1 MFLKKLLINNGS
13 EIIREIRFHHGVNLI
28 VDETHTSNQQETG
41 NNIGKTTLLR
51 LVDFCLAGDGKNIYK
66 DPEFKNKQ
74 NTKIEKFL
82 TENNIVITLIL
93 TEDLFDDS
101 AKKITIRRNF
111 LARKNKLL
119 EINGEKY
126 NNKEFPRKLKQLIF
140 HSNYSK
146 PSFRQIISKNIR
158 DEKNKLTNTLK
169 ILHQSTTNDIYE
181 SVYLFWLGIE
191 LADIDEKHQLLTDKK
206 TEEKLQTRFS
216 KEQTLSQIEQAL
228 VVIDRDIEKYVTKKD
243 SLNINDDF
251 EQDLENLN
259 LIKNNLNR
267 LSTRVSQLEMRKSLI
282 LESKE
287 DLNQEITVVDNERIA
302 HLYKKAK
309 SLIPDLQKSFEEIV
323 DFHNRM
329 VKEKIKYITKELP
342 ELNHELKELQ
352 NKISALLNDEKIYSD
367 KVKKS
372 NTIDDLQLIITRLNA
387 LHEQKGTFEEKRRI
401 LRDSVAKLEDIS
413 SKLDKINK
421 NISEKDT
428 LIKERVQDFNQ
439 YFTEISNKLYAEKF
453 ILSPNKTDKGYLL
466 DISSITGNLGT
477 GKKKG
482 QIAAFDLAYIQF
494 ADNNHIQAPHF
505 ILHDQIENIHD
516 NQILKLIT
524 EIVASIN
531 CQYIVPVLQDKLPQN
546 IDIEKYKILSLSQKD
561 KLFKVS
567 G

>member
-13 EIIREIRFHHGVNLI
+13 KIIREIRFHHGVNLI

-51 LVDFCLAGDGKNIYK
+51 LIDFCLASDGKNIYK

-74 NTKIEKFL
+74 NSKIEKFL
-82 TENNIVITLIL
+82 TDNDIVITLVL
-93 TEDLFDDS
+93 TENLSDDS
-101 AKKITIRRNF
+101 ARKIIIKRNF

-119 EINGEKY
+119 EINGEQY
-126 NNKEFPRKLKQLIF
+126 NNTEFPRKLKQLIF

-169 ILHQSTTNDIYE
+169 TLHQATTNDSYE

-191 LADIDEKHQLLTDKK
+191 LANIDEKHQLLADKK
-206 TEEKLQTRFS
+206 TEKNLQTRFL
-216 KEQTLSQIEQAL
+216 KEQKLSQIEQAL
-228 VVIDRDIEKYVTKKD
+228 VVIERDIKEYTTKKD

-251 EQDLENLN
+251 KQDLEKLN
-259 LIKNNLNR
+259 LIKGNLNQ

-309 SLIPDLQKSFEEIV
+309 SLIPDLQKSFEDIV
-323 DFHNRM
+323 DFHNKI
-329 VKEKIKYITKELP
+329 VKEKIKYIIKELP
-342 ELNHELKELQ
+342 ELDHELKELQ
-352 NKISALLNDEKIYSD
+352 NKISALLTDEKIYSD

-372 NTIDDLQLIITRLNA
+372 NTIDDLQLIITRLNE
-387 LHEQKGTFEEKRRI
+387 LHEQKGSFEEKRRVFQ
-401 LRDSVAKLEDIS
+401 DSVAKLKNIS
-413 SKLDKINK
+413 TKLEKINN

-428 LIKERVQDFNQ
+428 LIEEQIKDFNR
-439 YFTEISNKLYAEKF
+439 YFTKISEKLYAEKF
-453 ILSPNKTDKGYLL
+453 ILSSNKTDKGYLL
-466 DISSITGNLGT
+466 DVSSITGNLGT

-494 ADNNHIQAPHF
+494 ADKNQIKAPHF
-505 ILHDQIENIHD
+505 ILHDQIENIHS
-516 NQILKLIT
+516 NQILQLIN
-524 EIVASIN
+524 IVASIN
-531 CQYIVPVLQDKLPQN
+531 CQYIVPVLQDKLPEN
-546 IDIEKYKILSLSQKD
+546 IDIEKYKILSLSQQD
-561 KLFKVS
+561 KLFKVV

>member
-13 EIIREIRFHHGVNLI
+13 KIIREIRFHHGVNLI

-51 LVDFCLAGDGKNIYK
+51 LIDFCLASDGKNIYK

-74 NTKIEKFL
+74 NSKIEKFL
-82 TENNIVITLIL
+82 TDNDIVITLVL
-93 TEDLFDDS
+93 TENLSDDS
-101 AKKITIRRNF
+101 ARKIIIKRNF

-119 EINGEKY
+119 EINGEQY
-126 NNKEFPRKLKQLIF
+126 NNTEFPRKLKQLIF

-169 ILHQSTTNDIYE
+169 TLHQATTNDSYE

-191 LADIDEKHQLLTDKK
+191 LADIDEKHQLLADKK
-206 TEEKLQTRFS
+206 TEKNLQTRFL
-216 KEQTLSQIEQAL
+216 KEQKLSQIEQAL
-228 VVIDRDIEKYVTKKD
+228 VVIERDIKEYTTKKD

-251 EQDLENLN
+251 KQDLEKLN
-259 LIKNNLNR
+259 LIKGNLNQ

-309 SLIPDLQKSFEEIV
+309 SLIPDLQKSFEDIV
-323 DFHNRM
+323 DFHNKI
-329 VKEKIKYITKELP
+329 VKEKIKYIIKELP
-342 ELNHELKELQ
+342 ELDHELKELQ
-352 NKISALLNDEKIYSD
+352 NKISALLTDEKIYSD

-372 NTIDDLQLIITRLNA
+372 NTIDDLQLIITRLNE
-387 LHEQKGTFEEKRRI
+387 LHEQKGSFEEKRRVFQ
-401 LRDSVAKLEDIS
+401 DSVAKLKNIS
-413 SKLDKINK
+413 TKLEKINN

-428 LIKERVQDFNQ
+428 LIEEQIKDFNR
-439 YFTEISNKLYAEKF
+439 YFTKISEKLYAEKF
-453 ILSPNKTDKGYLL
+453 ILSSNKTDKGYLL
-466 DISSITGNLGT
+466 DVSSITGNLGT

-494 ADNNHIQAPHF
+494 ADKNQIKAPHF
-505 ILHDQIENIHD
+505 ILHDQIENIHS
-516 NQILKLIT
+516 NQILQLIN
-524 EIVASIN
+524 IVASIN
-531 CQYIVPVLQDKLPQN
+531 CQYIVPVLQDKLPEN
-546 IDIEKYKILSLSQKD
+546 IDQITFIC
-561 KLFKVS
+561 FI
-567 G
+567 GT

>member
-13 EIIREIRFHHGVNLI
+13 KIIREIRFHHGVNLI

-51 LVDFCLAGDGKNIYK
+51 LIDFCLASDGKNIYK

-74 NTKIEKFL
+74 NSKIEKFL
-82 TENNIVITLIL
+82 TDNDIVITLVL
-93 TEDLFDDS
+93 TENLSDDS
-101 AKKITIRRNF
+101 ARKIIIKRNF

-119 EINGEKY
+119 EINGEQY
-126 NNKEFPRKLKQLIF
+126 NNTEFPRKLKQLIF

-169 ILHQSTTNDIYE
+169 TLHQATTNDSYE

-191 LADIDEKHQLLTDKK
+191 LADIDEKHQLLADKK
-206 TEEKLQTRFS
+206 TEKNLQTRFL
-216 KEQTLSQIEQAL
+216 KEQKLSQIEQAL
-228 VVIDRDIEKYVTKKD
+228 VVIERDIKEYTTKKD

-251 EQDLENLN
+251 KQDLEKLN
-259 LIKNNLNR
+259 LIKGNLNQ

-309 SLIPDLQKSFEEIV
+309 SLIPDLQKSFEDIV
-323 DFHNRM
+323 DFHNKI
-329 VKEKIKYITKELP
+329 VKEKIKYIIKELP
-342 ELNHELKELQ
+342 ELDHELKELQ
-352 NKISALLNDEKIYSD
+352 NKISALLTDEKIYSD

-372 NTIDDLQLIITRLNA
+372 NTIDDLQLIITRLNE
-387 LHEQKGTFEEKRRI
+387 LHEQKGSFEEKRRMFQ
-401 LRDSVAKLEDIS
+401 DSVAKLKNIS
-413 SKLDKINK
+413 TKLEKINN

-428 LIKERVQDFNQ
+428 LIEEQIKDFNR
-439 YFTEISNKLYAEKF
+439 YFTKISEKLYAEKF
-453 ILSPNKTDKGYLL
+453 ILSSNKTDKGYLL
-466 DISSITGNLGT
+466 DVSSITGNLGT

-494 ADNNHIQAPHF
+494 ADKNQIKAPHF
-505 ILHDQIENIHD
+505 ILHDQIENIHS
-516 NQILKLIT
+516 NQILQLIN
-524 EIVASIN
+524 IVASIN
-531 CQYIVPVLQDKLPQN
+531 CQYIVPVLQDKLPEN
-546 IDIEKYKILSLSQKD
+546 IDIEKYKILSLSQQD
-561 KLFKVS
+561 KLFKVV

>member
-13 EIIREIRFHHGVNLI
+13 KIIREIRFHHGVNLI

-51 LVDFCLAGDGKNIYK
+51 LIDFCLASDGKNIYK

-74 NTKIEKFL
+74 NSKIEKFL
-82 TENNIVITLIL
+82 TDNDIVITLVL
-93 TEDLFDDS
+93 TENLSDDS
-101 AKKITIRRNF
+101 ARKIIIKRNF

-119 EINGEKY
+119 EINGEQY
-126 NNKEFPRKLKQLIF
+126 NNTEFPRKLKQLIF

-169 ILHQSTTNDIYE
+169 TLHQATTNDSYE

-191 LADIDEKHQLLTDKK
+191 LADIDEKHQLLADKK
-206 TEEKLQTRFS
+206 TEKNLQTRFL
-216 KEQTLSQIEQAL
+216 KEQKLSQIEQAL
-228 VVIDRDIEKYVTKKD
+228 VVIERDIKEYTTKKD

-251 EQDLENLN
+251 KQDLEKLN
-259 LIKNNLNR
+259 LIKGNLNQ

-309 SLIPDLQKSFEEIV
+309 SLIPDLQKSFEDIV
-323 DFHNRM
+323 DFHNKI
-329 VKEKIKYITKELP
+329 VKEKIKYIIKELP
-342 ELNHELKELQ
+342 ELDHELKELQ
-352 NKISALLNDEKIYSD
+352 NKISALLTDEKIYSD

-372 NTIDDLQLIITRLNA
+372 NTIDDLQLIITRLNE
-387 LHEQKGTFEEKRRI
+387 LHEQKGSFEEKRRVFQ
-401 LRDSVAKLEDIS
+401 DSVAKLKNIS
-413 SKLDKINK
+413 TKLEKINN

-428 LIKERVQDFNQ
+428 LIEEQIKDFNR
-439 YFTEISNKLYAEKF
+439 YFTKISEKLYAEKF
-453 ILSPNKTDKGYLL
+453 ILSSNKTDKGYLL
-466 DISSITGNLGT
+466 DVSSITGNLGT

-494 ADNNHIQAPHF
+494 ADKNQIKAPHF
-505 ILHDQIENIHD
+505 ILHDQIENIHS
-516 NQILKLIT
+516 NQILQLIN
-524 EIVASIN
+524 IVASIN
-531 CQYIVPVLQDKLPQN
+531 CQYIVPVLQDKLPEN
-546 IDIEKYKILSLSQKD
+546 IDIEKYKILSLSQQD
-561 KLFKVS
+561 KLFKVV